1 MKLSELGS
9 APNLLTLLRLIFVPL
24 VVVEIQQQAYGWAL
38 AIFVV
43 AGITDGLDGLL
54 ARALKQKTTIGQ
66 YLDPIADKL
75 LLSTMFLMLSIA
87 HTTPGGPSI
96 IRWPVTIMV
105 FSRDII
111 ILIVCTLLYATGTM
125 KVFRPS
131 LLGKANTAVQIL
143 SVFMALVY
151 QIVQAEWARLAKLW
165 SLRATMALTTISGVH
180 YVLRLAIDL
189 RAVHHTDL
197 EKETPNALDQ

>member
-1 MKLSELGS
+1 MRLRELGS

-24 VVVEIQQQAYGWAL
+24 VVVEIQQQSYAWAL
-38 AIFVV
+38 TIFVV

-54 ARALKQKTTIGQ
+54 ARALKQKTTVGQ

-87 HTTPGGPSI
+87 HI
-96 IRWPVTIMV
+96 IRWPFTIMF

-131 LLGKANTAVQIL
+131 LFGKANTAMQIL
-143 SVFMALVY
+143 SVFLALFHE
-151 QIVQAEWARLAKLW
+151 INHLEWTRLAKRW
-165 SLRATMALTTISGVH
+165 SLWATVALTTISGVH

-189 RAVHHTDL
+189 RAVHHEDF
-197 EKETPNALDQ
+197 EAEANTPRQ